1 MKKSTST
8 PERADDEEAPAPK
21 KKAKPRWKR
30 WLIDAVVVLLI
41 IFGVRWW
48 QQRDLPK
55 GEAPPLAGASLN
67 GEALGLSAEQP
78 TMVHFW
84 ATWCGV
90 CKLMDESVAA
100 VSDDYR
106 VVTVATQSGTPN
118 AVREWMQEHELWEG
132 DASAFDT
139 IADPRGR
146 LARAW
151 NVSAFPTTFFIGRD
165 GEIEH
170 VEVGFTSEMGLRARM
185 WLLE

>member
-1 MKKSTST
+1 MTKSTST
-8 PERADDEEAPAPK
+8 PAKAEDDKPRP
-21 KKAKPRWKR
+21 KAKPRWKR

-48 QQRDLPK
+48 QQRGLPE
-55 GEAPPLAGASLN
+55 GEAPPLAGTSLT
-67 GEALGLSAEQP
+67 GRALGLSSERG

-90 CKLMDESVAA
+90 CKMMDGSVAE

-132 DASAFDT
+132 DEPAFDT
-139 IADPRGR
+139 IADPRGE

-151 NVSAFPTTFFIGRD
+151 NVSAFPTTFFVSPE

-170 VEVGFTSEMGLRARM
+170 VEVGFTTEMGLRARM
-185 WLLE
+185 WMTD

>member
-1 MKKSTST
+1 MTKSTST
-8 PERADDEEAPAPK
+8 PAKADPDETPPPK
-21 KKAKPRWKR
+21 KKPRARWKR

-48 QQRDLPK
+48 QHRGLPE
-55 GEAPPLAGASLN
+55 GDAPRLVGASLTS
-67 GEALGLSAEQP
+67 ESLGLSNEKP

-106 VVTVATQSGTPN
+106 VVTVATQSGTPTV
-118 AVREWMQEHELWEG
+118 VREWMQEHGLWED

-139 IADPRGR
+139 IADPRGQ

-151 NVSAFPTTFFIGRD
+151 NVTAFPTTFFIGTD
-165 GEIEH
+165 GQIEH